1 MNGLALPDLCSVI
14 ECLLF
19 VSKEPVSGERLAEIL
34 QVPGERIAALVGELH
49 DRLEGRGLCL
59 VELAGGYNLATRPE
73 YAQFVERFLEPEP
86 ERLSLPAVETVAI
99 IAYRQPITRPEID
112 QLRGVN
118 SSGVVNTLI
127 EKGLVDIAGRKNAP
141 GRPFLLKTTRY
152 FLASFGLR
160 DLDELPRLEELE
172 ARQLAQRLT
181 GAGRTPASVGEAAGE
196 SQEED
201 QPSAGNE
208 AEQAAP

>member
-1 MNGLALPDLCSVI
+1 MKGLTVPDLCAAI
-14 ECLLF
+14 ESLLF
-19 VSKEPVSGERLAEIL
+19 VSEEPVSGERLAGIL
-34 QVPGERIAALVGELH
+34 QVSGERIAELVGELRN
-49 DRLEGRGLCL
+49 RLEGRGLYL

-118 SSGVVNTLI
+118 SGGVVNTLI
-127 EKGLVDIAGRKNAP
+127 EKGLVEVAGRKNAP
-141 GRPFLLKTTRY
+141 GRPFLLKTTRH

-160 DLDELPRLEELE
+160 DLEELPRLAELQG
-172 ARQLAQRLT
+172 RQLAQGLVPARTEPAAT
-181 GAGRTPASVGEAAGE
+181 GQEAGASG
-196 SQEED
+196 EED
-201 QPSAGNE
+201 PPSPANE
-208 AEQAAP
+208 AEQVR